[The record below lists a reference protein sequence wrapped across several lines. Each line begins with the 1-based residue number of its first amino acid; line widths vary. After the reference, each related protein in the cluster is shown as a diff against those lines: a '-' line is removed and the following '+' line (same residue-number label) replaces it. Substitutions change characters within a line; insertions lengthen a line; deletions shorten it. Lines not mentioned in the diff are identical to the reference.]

1 MKECFLCGDSLSA
14 PGLKLS
20 RKKLINSRSG
30 FTLKFVFT
38 PKESKKKIFF
48 ASYETNNNGK
58 RCLFREPW
66 AGKFS
71 NNYVT
76 LNFISLNVHIQ
87 VRTIRLL
94 FIIKLFP

>member
-1 MKECFLCGDSLSA
+1 MKECFLCGGSLSA

-30 FTLKFVFT
+30 FILKFVFT
-38 PKESKKKIFF
+38 PKESKKKFF
-48 ASYETNNNGK
+48 LSFAIYQTNNNGN

-87 VRTIRLL
+87 VHS
-94 FIIKLFP
+94 IIVHY